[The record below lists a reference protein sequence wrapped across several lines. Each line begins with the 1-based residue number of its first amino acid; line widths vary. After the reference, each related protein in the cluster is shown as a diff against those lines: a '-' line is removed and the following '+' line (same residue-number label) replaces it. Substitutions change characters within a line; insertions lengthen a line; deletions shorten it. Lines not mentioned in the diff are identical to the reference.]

1 MLAILCFLMFDDHN
15 FRTCMR
21 TLRAKKL
28 LEERDAIFEWRSTTR
43 GDIEYLN
50 EQTLTSATIRIAKIN
65 KYLESDTFPM
75 GRVYRLDNG
84 YGGLKF
90 ATTTEELAIE
100 GDIRRK
106 F

>member
-1 MLAILCFLMFDDHN
+1 MLAILCLFMFDDHN

-50 EQTLTSATIRIAKIN
+50 EQTLTDISNDLYLVKIN
-65 KYLESDTFPM
+65 KVP
-75 GRVYRLDNG
+75 G
-84 YGGLKF
+84 K
-90 ATTTEELAIE
+90 
-100 GDIRRK
+100 
-106 F
+106 